1 MATTTLRPAG
11 AGNST
16 QLTATGAGTN
26 HGCVNES
33 SSDGDTTYVVTSIGN
48 GTQTDLYTI
57 KEDANSIGV
66 SDTINSITVYLI
78 ARATATGRL
87 IIANRVITIR
97 ENSVT
102 TYDASVA
109 LTTSYATYSKTWNTK
124 PSNGTS
130 WTKTDIDNLEIG
142 VRLVIN
148 NNGGSA
154 AARCTQV
161 YVIVDY
167 TPSGGGGSVSQ
178 KIIMPRQAIKRASN
192 Y

>member
-33 SSDGDTTYVVTSIGN
+33 SSDGDTTYVVTSISSGH
-48 GTQTDLYTI
+48 QTDLYTI
-57 KEDANSIGV
+57 DANSIGV
-66 SDTINSITVYLI
+66 SDTINSITVYII
-78 ARATATGRL
+78 ARATAIGRL
-87 IIANRVITIR
+87 ITANRVITIR

>member
-57 KEDANSIGV
+57 DANSIGV

-87 IIANRVITIR
+87 ITANRVITIR

-102 TYDASVA
+102 TYDASGA
-109 LTTSYATYSKTWNTK
+109 LTTSYVTYSKTWNTK

-178 KIIMPRQAIKRASN
+178 KIVMPRQAIKRASN
-192 Y
+192 F